1 MVAVGE
7 WWWVPDEE
15 QCFVPARVTS
25 VAGADARLD
34 ADGAPVSCPTA
45 KLTTKIDSPD
55 LLDAQLDDLV
65 QMDQVNHPA
74 IIDTLRRRYRSDK
87 IYTGI
92 ADILVAMNPFK
103 WLPVYT
109 PAHVTEYAK
118 GDQEAPPHPFKTT
131 MNAYNGLRES
141 RCAQAILISGESG
154 AGKTETTKQ
163 CLKML
168 SECAGGGRKGEAGV
182 EERLLSTNPV
192 LETLGNAKT
201 VLPRLLPRALGGPG
215 RRIHFAYLAKSG
227 LKANL
232 NPADAEDCRDALA
245 KHAYGALFRATVQRV
260 NAALASAS
268 TKKGGVDYS
277 IGALDIFGFEIFVR
291 NSFEQLC
298 INFCNEKLQQHFTK
312 HTFDQEVA
320 VYKAEGVPF
329 AEIHYISNADV
340 IELVEHRA
348 RGMFRMLDDE
358 VRAPGGSDKQYV
370 SKLHRALKDHARLG
384 FDKRNPDVFLLKHY
398 AGVVKYE
405 VEGFLVKN
413 KDRLYDDV
421 ADCMCASSNALVA
434 NLFAPDG
441 PVGHKKGSKVTC
453 SGRFVSQLGDLMR
466 LLNDAEP
473 HYIRCIKPN
482 KAKKPD
488 LFEGTMCYD
497 QLNFAGVFEAQ
508 QPLLKMRKKVEF
520 YVALIIGTGARAR
533 LARNLRRVLAFAAER
548 YAEAKRK
555 KDPELVDAALAQIGT
570 PRFESR
576 DLRRLRTL
584 KEKLAREK
592 ELDAKFEELARRS
605 IDQVDDHFEA
615 LVEEGR
621 RLELDSAV
629 FKKVDQIAMGAPEE
643 AEGRAL
649 LKALDEEKV
658 RLRELAAAHDAAR
671 IPPRASLDWFASSPA
686 ELARGQGP
694 EQHRLEASGVAAK
707 LGAALAARARPR
719 RPRSPRTATPSRAT
733 TRGPRAGARAAAL
746 AAASGDVSCRTQA
759 DVVAAIVATV
769 AADADATL
777 RLCAARGPRGR
788 APRRAG
794 REPARRGDPA
804 ARHRG
809 GGGGPRGLPGG
820 RRRARGALR
829 GRPPV
834 WKSTSDLDR
843 CEAALA
849 RLLEERRLLGNV
861 LNALHHETM
870 SLDDADALR
879 ACGGAS
885 VRASAL
891 EHATAAAATF
901 GLTDG
906 GDARALHAA
915 EAFLDLRRSAKRCAG
930 GRWDRDAGDA
940 FLDAD
945 GAVRALLG
953 HFKSAKYAQ
962 PAVDAKLGCYAEVA
976 HLDDE
981 LRREVQL
988 AEDVV
993 AGCSVRLEI
1002 LDALE
1007 SVARHC
1013 RLGLRASS
1021 ASRTVDEDCFQRF
1034 TAEGAARVATAKS
1047 TLDTVDDC
1055 HRRLKAAIEA
1065 CTQAALSAALEA
1077 ASALNHDG
1085 MLTAQSRALLRRLA
1099 RLVAA
1104 AVDARKSLDRDGLM
1118 RSVAAEA
1125 AAIGFEND
1133 DVRIVKSYLDL
1144 PEPSFLKVCMATALG
1159 DDEDELAAAASL
1171 RLHAHLFDVDL
1182 PAHFANG
1189 ADGRPATPLFELGTS
1204 PALKTAAE
1212 FVELRFSDPAPDF
1225 ALRKAMAT
1233 MLVWVDPALHPLRSS
1248 LTRLVAGDK
1257 DGKELARR
1265 TFGKIAG
1272 FMGDSVKP
1280 HSNPDVLSDE
1290 LVCDCR
1296 ERPKLVD
1303 EAYAQTLK
1311 QLKRNPSPASRSRGW
1326 ELLEALLNAK
1336 LAPSSA
1342 LVLHVEKALR
1352 YDAPEERRGAL
1363 AAALVRTWFESR
1375 VSRRALA
1382 KCLSGWLE
1390 KDVPPAHLRSLAAS
1404 TRRRLRDAEPGA
1416 PPPRAPGTVEDRL
1429 REKRRAKRRFFQLKD
1444 QALAYYDAPPS
1455 ATSKPLGVHRLAH
1468 VGRVWALWADD
1479 SPSRLSFP
1487 FVVDK
1492 VGHARGALVLSAPS
1506 AEERASW
1513 MASLEAARDAPS
1525 EPEPPAGSSW
1535 LRALDHK
1542 TGKAYYW
1549 NRSSLATTWDPPPA
1563 ALQQ

>member
-25 VAGADARLD
+25 VAGADASLD

-201 VLPRLLPRALGGPG
+201 VRNDNSSRFGKFMQ
-215 RRIHFAYLAKSG
+215 IHFDSNFRIAGCDVVDYLLEKSRVTSPGPNERSYHVFYQLCKMAAGRKGLVDASEYPYLAKSG
-227 LKANL
+227 CVAVHAIDDGEEWKAFTAALARLGYVAGEVDELLDACCGVLLGSRIHFAEGAEEGSNVVGDLDAGGKRRRRGSAVAGHAMDACSECAEAFGVSHDALAECLTHRTISVGGQALKANL

-268 TKKGGVDYS
+268 TRKGGVDYS

-340 IELVEHRA
+340 IEL
-348 RGMFRMLDDE
+348 
-358 VRAPGGSDKQYV
+358 
-370 SKLHRALKDHARLG
+370 
-384 FDKRNPDVFLLKHY
+384 HY

-421 ADCMCASSNALVA
+421 ADCMCASSNTLVA

-497 QLNFAGVFEAQ
+497 QLNFAGVFEAVTIRQQGYPFRCSLADFYRRFWLAAPPNTRGRGGLPAPRAVIIDDKPGKRRSVAALLGELEKTQKAGEPRVSECKVGASLVLWRSPQQ

-555 KDPELVDAALAQIGT
+555 KDPELVDAALAQIGA

-629 FKKVDQIAMGAPEE
+629 FKKVDQMYAMVVERRRAVEGAPGEPDEAALREALGTLERLVRIYGRSAMGAPEE

-649 LKALDEEKV
+649 LRALDEEKV

-686 ELARGQGP
+686 ELARAAKAL

-707 LGAALAARARPR
+707 LGAALAAARAAAAAALAKDGDAVAGDDAWAAC
-719 RPRSPRTATPSRAT
+719 RSAC
-733 TRGPRAGARAAAL
+733 AAAL

-777 RLCAARGPRGR
+777 RLCAAR
-788 APRRAG
+788 
-794 REPARRGDPA
+794 
-804 ARHRG
+804 
-809 GGGGPRGLPGG
+809 
-820 RRRARGALR
+820 
-829 GRPPV
+829 
-834 WKSTSDLDR
+834 
-843 CEAALA
+843 
-849 RLLEERRLLGNV
+849 
-861 LNALHHETM
+861 
-870 SLDDADALR
+870 
-879 ACGGAS
+879 
-885 VRASAL
+885 
-891 EHATAAAATF
+891 
-901 GLTDG
+901 
-906 GDARALHAA
+906 
-915 EAFLDLRRSAKRCAG
+915 
-930 GRWDRDAGDA
+930 
-940 FLDAD
+940 
-945 GAVRALLG
+945 
-953 HFKSAKYAQ
+953 
-962 PAVDAKLGCYAEVA
+962 
-976 HLDDE
+976 
-981 LRREVQL
+981 
-988 AEDVV
+988 
-993 AGCSVRLEI
+993 
-1002 LDALE
+1002 
-1007 SVARHC
+1007 
-1013 RLGLRASS
+1013 
-1021 ASRTVDEDCFQRF
+1021 
-1034 TAEGAARVATAKS
+1034 EG
-1047 TLDTVDDC
+1047 
-1055 HRRLKAAIEA
+1055 
-1065 CTQAALSAALEA
+1065 
-1077 ASALNHDG
+1077 
-1085 MLTAQSRALLRRLA
+1085 
-1099 RLVAA
+1099 
-1104 AVDARKSLDRDGLM
+1104 
-1118 RSVAAEA
+1118 
-1125 AAIGFEND
+1125 
-1133 DVRIVKSYLDL
+1133 
-1144 PEPSFLKVCMATALG
+1144 
-1159 DDEDELAAAASL
+1159 
-1171 RLHAHLFDVDL
+1171 
-1182 PAHFANG
+1182 
-1189 ADGRPATPLFELGTS
+1189 
-1204 PALKTAAE
+1204 
-1212 FVELRFSDPAPDF
+1212 
-1225 ALRKAMAT
+1225 
-1233 MLVWVDPALHPLRSS
+1233 
-1248 LTRLVAGDK
+1248 
-1257 DGKELARR
+1257 
-1265 TFGKIAG
+1265 
-1272 FMGDSVKP
+1272 
-1280 HSNPDVLSDE
+1280 
-1290 LVCDCR
+1290 
-1296 ERPKLVD
+1296 
-1303 EAYAQTLK
+1303 
-1311 QLKRNPSPASRSRGW
+1311 
-1326 ELLEALLNAK
+1326 
-1336 LAPSSA
+1336 
-1342 LVLHVEKALR
+1342 
-1352 YDAPEERRGAL
+1352 L
-1363 AAALVRTWFESR
+1363 AAALRD
-1375 VSRRALA
+1375 A
-1382 KCLSGWLE
+1382 
-1390 KDVPPAHLRSLAAS
+1390 LAAS
-1404 TRRRLRDAEPGA
+1404 
-1416 PPPRAPGTVEDRL
+1416 PPDEAIL
-1429 REKRRAKRRFFQLKD
+1429 RRAI
-1444 QALAYYDAPPS
+1444 AAAAEVHGAYPAAVAAPAELCAGDLLCGNQP
-1455 ATSKPLGVHRLAH
+1455 A
-1468 VGRVWALWADD
+1468 
-1479 SPSRLSFP
+1479 RLS
-1487 FVVDK
+1487 
-1492 VGHARGALVLSAPS
+1492 
-1506 AEERASW
+1506 
-1513 MASLEAARDAPS
+1513 
-1525 EPEPPAGSSW
+1525 
-1535 LRALDHK
+1535 
-1542 TGKAYYW
+1542 
-1549 NRSSLATTWDPPPA
+1549 
-1563 ALQQ
+1563 